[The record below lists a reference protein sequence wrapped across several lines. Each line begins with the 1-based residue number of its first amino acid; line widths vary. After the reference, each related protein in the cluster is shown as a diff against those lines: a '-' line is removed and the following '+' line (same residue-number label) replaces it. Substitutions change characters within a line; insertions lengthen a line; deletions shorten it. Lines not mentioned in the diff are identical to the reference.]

1 MPRVEPVATGALG
14 EVVDLLACPHCREP
28 MHLDERV
35 LGCTGPH
42 RFDLAKQGYVNL
54 LGGPALRNADTA
66 EMVAA
71 RERFLG
77 AGHYRSL
84 RDALAAMIPAGT
96 VLDAGS
102 GPGWYVAGLPAEARG
117 LALDVSAA
125 AARRAST
132 AHRRI
137 GAVVAD
143 TWGPLPVADNMI
155 NTVLAIFA
163 PRNHAEFARVLAPG
177 GQLLVVTPAADH
189 LVEAADALGL
199 IGMDPEKEDRLHA
212 GAAEHFTAVS
222 RDTVR
227 CTMQLTV
234 GELAD
239 LVGMGPNAFH
249 RGDPEPIAVPE
260 RVTASF
266 VITRFMPR

>member
-1 MPRVEPVATGALG
+1 MTTGALG
-14 EVVDLLACPHCREP
+14 EVVDLLACPHCRQP
-28 MHLDERV
+28 MHLDDRV

-54 LGGPALRNADTA
+54 LGGRAPRNADTA

-77 AGHYRSL
+77 AGHYLPL
-84 RDALAAMIPAGT
+84 RDALATLIPSGT

-102 GPGWYVAGLPAEARG
+102 GPGWYAAGLTEKARG

-125 AARRAST
+125 AARRAAG
-132 AHRRI
+132 AHPHI
-137 GAVVAD
+137 GALVAD
-143 TWGPLPVADNMI
+143 TWGPLPVADGMI
-155 NTVLAIFA
+155 NTVLTVFA
-163 PRNHAEFARVLAPG
+163 PRNHAEFARVLSPG
-177 GQLLVVTPAADH
+177 GRLLVVTPAVDH
-189 LVEAADALGL
+189 LAEATDALGL

-260 RVTASF
+260 RITASF
-266 VITRFMPR
+266 VITRFMTH